1 MSDGTF
7 FVIDKEISIKTEKI
21 VGIFGFI
28 FIILPIILL
37 LIVLG
42 IGVTLVRNILR
53 VFGWGG
59 SSRWGQYTGGQ
70 AASGRT
76 EQPGTGRQTTSASP
90 QVKKV
95 IGDDEGEYVEFE
107 EVK

>member
-1 MSDGTF
+1 M
-7 FVIDKEISIKTEKI
+7 
-21 VGIFGFI
+21 GIFGFI

-59 SSRWGQYTGGQ
+59 SSRWGRY
-70 AASGRT
+70 ADGRT
-76 EQPGTGRQTTSASP
+76 SSERSTQSGGGARTQTGSAPP
-90 QVKKV
+90 QIKKV
-95 IGDDEGEYVEFE
+95 IGEDEGEYVEFE

>member
-7 FVIDKEISIKTEKI
+7 FVIDKETSIKTEKI

-28 FIILPIILL
+28 FIILPVILL

-59 SSRWGQYTGGQ
+59 SSRWGQYSGGQ
-70 AASGRT
+70 TASGRT
-76 EQPGTGRQTTSASP
+76 EQQTTSAPP

>member
-1 MSDGTF
+1 M
-7 FVIDKEISIKTEKI
+7 
-21 VGIFGFI
+21 GIFGFI

-53 VFGWGG
+53 VFGLGG

-70 AASGRT
+70 TASGRT
-76 EQPGTGRQTTSASP
+76 EQSGTGRQTTSASP

>member
-1 MSDGTF
+1 M
-7 FVIDKEISIKTEKI
+7 
-21 VGIFGFI
+21 GIFGFI

-76 EQPGTGRQTTSASP
+76 EQSGTGRQTTSASP